1 MLPVIAK
8 KANIMPNDMTNT
20 SNNIVIVHISVD
32 VDASSGGM
40 AGTEICG
47 EVLGIGA
54 GSGMLLSSIDQ
65 CWLSLWLPSMF

>member
-1 MLPVIAK
+1 
-8 KANIMPNDMTNT
+8 MPNDMTNT

-32 VDASSGGM
+32 VDASSGGGMAGGM

-65 CWLSLWLPSMF
+65 CWVSLWLPSMF